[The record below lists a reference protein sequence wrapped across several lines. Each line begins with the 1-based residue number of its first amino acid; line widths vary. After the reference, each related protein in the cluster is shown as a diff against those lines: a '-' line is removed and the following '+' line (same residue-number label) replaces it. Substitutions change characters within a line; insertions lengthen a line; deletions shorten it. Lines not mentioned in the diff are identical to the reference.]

1 MNKRQFPG
9 RLGGEDQKGK
19 ILGQVNRI
27 NNKKKINMKKESSFS
42 EINFSGS
49 C

>member
-27 NNKKKINMKKESSFS
+27 NNKKNKYEKREFLL
-42 EINFSGS
+42 
-49 C
+49 